1 MRWRD
6 LLSAPH
12 GLGKIFAM
20 NHDNQIGKRL
30 LYGPSWAYHSLRR
43 KLRNTSGLRGASA
56 IAGHRT
62 QQMACDSAPDPVAA
76 LVDQIKWMIRS
87 DADPHVLMG
96 VLAEGAIQVLVQ
108 RIPVECRQDA
118 AEAVT
123 QLIAGRLRS
132 RLAT

>member
-1 MRWRD
+1 
-6 LLSAPH
+6 
-12 GLGKIFAM
+12 M
-20 NHDNQIGKRL
+20 NDDDQIGKRL

-43 KLRNTSGLRGASA
+43 KLRNTSGLRGAFA
-56 IAGHRT
+56 VAGHRT
-62 QQMACDSAPDPVAA
+62 QQSDSAPDPVAA

-123 QLIAGRLRS
+123 QFIAGRLRS